1 MTEEQQPPV
10 ESAGRITRHNS
21 REIPLWGWLAVIAYM
36 VLVDNL
42 MPSEYEGWAIVAG
55 WFAASAMCLVNYRS
69 CGRYHCKIT
78 GLGFLGLGVLA
89 VLEEIEVINLEAWIT
104 WAALLAVLAVGF
116 GLEYRHNSKSGSCYV
131 VACGSKACS
140 SNSSGGGDDE
150 YCMNNNDEGD
160 HARMYKYVPGST
172 LGASII
178 IAVVLHYFFPITILI
193 PFPYNLLGL
202 LIVGFG
208 VYSAFLSVRLLISNN
223 TTFEAGGNPSSLVT
237 RRPYSYSRN
246 PIYLGFLLIALGT
259 ATILSSLSA
268 FIAPIIFFLVVN
280 TIIIPFEENR
290 LQKNFGIEY
299 EKYKASVRRWAIDY
313 RKARLV
319 NF

>member
-1 MTEEQQPPV
+1 MTEEQQRPPV
-10 ESAGRITRHNS
+10 QSAGRVIRHNS
-21 REIPLWGWLAVIAYM
+21 REIPLWSWLAVIAYM

-42 MPSEYEGWAIVAG
+42 MPSQYEGWAIVAG
-55 WFAASAMCLVNYRS
+55 WFAASAMCLVNYSS

-89 VLEEIEVINLEAWIT
+89 VLEEIEVIDLEAWVIWT
-104 WAALLAVLAVGF
+104 TLLAILAVGF
-116 GLEYRHNSKSGSCYV
+116 GLEYRYKSKSGSSYV
-131 VACGSKACS
+131 VACDSKACS
-140 SNSSGGGDDE
+140 SSGGDE
-150 YCMNNNDEGD
+150 EFWMNNDEDDGD
-160 HARMYKYVPGST
+160 HSRMYKYVPGST
-172 LGASII
+172 LAASII
-178 IAVVLHYFFPITILI
+178 TAIVLHYLFPVTTII

-202 LIVGFG
+202 LIVGLG
-208 VYSAFLSVRLLISNN
+208 VYSAFLSVRLLISSN

-268 FIAPIIFFLVVN
+268 FIAPIIFFLVLN

-299 EKYKASVRRWAIDY
+299 EKYKASVRRW
-313 RKARLV
+313 L
-319 NF
+319 

>member
-1 MTEEQQPPV
+1 MIEQQPPPV
-10 ESAGRITRHNS
+10 ESAEHVIRHNS
-21 REIPLWGWLAVIAYM
+21 REIPLWSWLAVIAYM

-42 MPSEYEGWAIVAG
+42 MPSQYEGWAIVAG
-55 WFAASAMCLVNYRS
+55 WFAASVMCLVNYNS

-89 VLEEIEVINLEAWIT
+89 ILEEIGVIDLEAWVT
-104 WAALLAVLAVGF
+104 WTTLFVVLAVGF
-116 GLEYRHNSKSGSCYV
+116 GLEYRYKSKSGSSYV

-140 SNSSGGGDDE
+140 SSSSDGGSDDE
-150 YCMNNNDEGD
+150 FCMNNNNEGD

-178 IAVVLHYFFPITILI
+178 TAIVLHYLFPIATII

-202 LIVGFG
+202 VIVGLG
-208 VYSAFLSVRLLISNN
+208 VYLAFQSVRLLISHN

-259 ATILSSLSA
+259 ATSLSSLSA

-290 LQKNFGIEY
+290 LQKNFGNEY
-299 EKYKASVRRWAIDY
+299 EKYKASVRRW
-313 RKARLV
+313 L
-319 NF
+319 

>member
-1 MTEEQQPPV
+1 MEQNKGQKTAEPV
-10 ESAGRITRHNS
+10 FRRKEV
-21 REIPLWGWLAVIAYM
+21 PLWSWLAVIAYM

-42 MPSEYEGWAIVAG
+42 MPSQYEGWALVAG
-55 WFAASAMCLVNYRS
+55 WFAASAMCLVNYNS

-89 VLEEIEVINLEAWIT
+89 ILEEIGVIDLEAWVT
-104 WAALLAVLAVGF
+104 WTTLFAVLAVGF
-116 GLEYRHNSKSGSCYV
+116 GLEYRYNSKSGSCYV

-140 SNSSGGGDDE
+140 SSGGGGDE
-150 YCMNNNDEGD
+150 FCMNNNDEGD

-178 IAVVLHYFFPITILI
+178 IAVVLHYLFPVTTII

-299 EKYKASVRRWAIDY
+299 EKYKASVRRW
-313 RKARLV
+313 L
-319 NF
+319 

>member
-1 MTEEQQPPV
+1 MTEQPPPV
-10 ESAGRITRHNS
+10 ESAGRMIRQNS
-21 REIPLWGWLAVIAYM
+21 REIPLWSWLAVIAYM

-42 MPSEYEGWAIVAG
+42 MPSQYEGWAIVAG

-89 VLEEIEVINLEAWIT
+89 ILEEIGVIDLEAWVIWT
-104 WAALLAVLAVGF
+104 TLLAVLAVGF
-116 GLEYRHNSKSGSCYV
+116 GLEYRYNSKSGSCYV
-131 VACGSKACS
+131 VCGSKACS
-140 SNSSGGGDDE
+140 SSGGDNE
-150 YCMNNNDEGD
+150 FCMNNNNESD

-178 IAVVLHYFFPITILI
+178 IAVVLHYFFPVTILI
-193 PFPYNLLGL
+193 PFPYNLIGL
-202 LIVGFG
+202 LIVGLG
-208 VYSAFLSVRLLISNN
+208 VYLVFQSVRLLISYN

-246 PIYLGFLLIALGT
+246 PIYLGMLLIALGT

-299 EKYKASVRRWAIDY
+299 ERYKASVRRW
-313 RKARLV
+313 L
-319 NF
+319 

>member
-1 MTEEQQPPV
+1 MEQNKGQKTAEPV
-10 ESAGRITRHNS
+10 FRRKEV
-21 REIPLWGWLAVIAYM
+21 PLWSWLAVIAYM

-42 MPSEYEGWAIVAG
+42 MPSQYEGWALVAG
-55 WFAASAMCLVNYRS
+55 WFAASAMCLVNYNS

-89 VLEEIEVINLEAWIT
+89 ILEEIGVIDLEAWVT
-104 WAALLAVLAVGF
+104 WTTLFAVLAVGF
-116 GLEYRHNSKSGSCYV
+116 GLEYRYNSKSGSCYV

-140 SNSSGGGDDE
+140 SSGGGGGDE
-150 YCMNNNDEGD
+150 FCMNNNDEGD
-160 HARMYKYVPGST
+160 HARLYKYVPGST

-178 IAVVLHYFFPITILI
+178 IAVVLHYLFPVTTII

-299 EKYKASVRRWAIDY
+299 ERYKGSVRRW
-313 RKARLV
+313 L
-319 NF
+319 